1 MRNSATEPSQCL
13 LCNEAEYMLCF
24 NSTSRREENARSMTL
39 LIGVSQITDL
49 AAALLIEIAKEHTL
63 LWTICGT
70 TRFLGRKLI
79 SCEYQAGF

>member
-24 NSTSRREENARSMTL
+24 NSTSRKEGNAGSMML

-49 AAALLIEIAKEHTL
+49 AAALLIEFIESTRY
-63 LWTICGT
+63 CGL
-70 TRFLGRKLI
+70 FAEQPSSLG
-79 SCEYQAGF
+79 ED